1 MLVLL
6 GFILVFHL
14 ATAALLF
21 IATINNAWWRND
33 LLSTDI
39 WMTCFS
45 NGSHCVNEFVEYY
58 GDCIKAIQAT
68 MCLSVIFCCISFIVF
83 VVQLFRLQKGQR
95 FYIAGTL
102 QLLSSLCVM
111 IAASIYTN
119 QQETFHTTFTLNSG
133 NYGYSYI
140 LAWIAFAFTLIS
152 GVMYIVLRKRK

>member
-6 GFILVFHL
+6 GFILIFHI

-21 IATINNAWWRND
+21 IATIDNAWWQND
-33 LLSTDI
+33 VSSTDI
-39 WMTCFS
+39 WQTCYN
-45 NGSHCVNEFVEYY
+45 NGSTCHNDNIIGY
-58 GDCIKAIQAT
+58 GECIKAIQAT
-68 MCLSVIFCCISFIVF
+68 MCLSVIFCCISFVVF

-111 IAASIYTN
+111 IAASIYTDR
-119 QQETFHTTFTLNSG
+119 QQSFHKYLHEG
-133 NYGYSYI
+133 QYGYAFI
-140 LAWIAFAFTLIS
+140 LAWIAFAFTFIS

>member
-6 GFILVFHL
+6 GFILIFHI

-21 IATINNAWWRND
+21 IATIDNAWWKND
-33 LLSTDI
+33 ISSTDI
-39 WMTCFS
+39 WQTCYYNNSVCNDKTTS
-45 NGSHCVNEFVEYY
+45 NY

-111 IAASIYTN
+111 IAASIYTD
-119 QQETFHTTFTLNSG
+119 QEQNFHKNLHAG
-133 NYGYSYI
+133 YYGYSFI
-140 LAWIAFAFTLIS
+140 LAWIAFAFTFIS

>member
-6 GFILVFHL
+6 GLILAFHI

-21 IATINNAWWRND
+21 IATIDNAWWKND
-33 LLSTDI
+33 ISSTDI
-39 WMTCFS
+39 WQTCYFNS
-45 NGSHCVNEFVEYY
+45 SECNDETISGY

-68 MCLSVIFCCISFIVF
+68 MSLSVIFCCLSFIVF

-95 FYIAGTL
+95 FFIAGTL

-111 IAASIYTN
+111 IAASIYTD
-119 QQETFHTTFTLNSG
+119 QQLNFHRNLHEG
-133 NYGYSYI
+133 YYGYSYI
-140 LAWIAFAFTLIS
+140 LAWIAFGFTFIS

>member
-6 GFILVFHL
+6 GFILAFHV

-21 IATINNAWWRND
+21 IATIDNAWWKND
-33 LLSTDI
+33 ISSTDI
-39 WMTCFS
+39 WQTCYF
-45 NGSHCVNEFVEYY
+45 NGSNCDDKNILRY

-95 FYIAGTL
+95 FFIAGSF
-102 QLLSSLCVM
+102 QLLSSLSVM
-111 IAASIYTN
+111 IAAAIYTN
-119 QQETFHTTFTLNSG
+119 QEQTFHQNLHGG

>member
-21 IATINNAWWRND
+21 IATIKNAWWQND
-33 LLSTDI
+33 LISTDI
-39 WMTCFS
+39 WTTCFS
-45 NGSHCVNEFVEYY
+45 NNSVCLSEFVEKY
-58 GDCIKAIQAT
+58 GECIQAIQAT

-83 VVQLFRLQKGQR
+83 VVQLFRLEKGQR

-119 QQETFHTTFTLNSG
+119 QQGTFHADLTSNPG

>member
-6 GFILVFHL
+6 GFILVFHI

-21 IATINNAWWRND
+21 IATIDNAWWKND
-33 LLSTDI
+33 MVSTDI
-39 WMTCFS
+39 WMTCPN
-45 NGSHCVNEFVEYY
+45 NGSQCDNVYVENY

-119 QQETFHTTFTLNSG
+119 QQENFHGHLPIVTG

>member
-6 GFILVFHL
+6 GFILAFHV

-21 IATINNAWWRND
+21 IATIDNVWWKTD
-33 LLSTDI
+33 LGSTDI
-39 WMTCFS
+39 WQTCY
-45 NGSHCVNEFVEYY
+45 NNETVCNDDNVQNY

-68 MCLSVIFCCISFIVF
+68 MCLSVIFCCLSFIVF

-95 FYIAGTL
+95 FYIAGSL

-119 QQETFHTTFTLNSG
+119 QEERFHRNMHVG